1 MNIDYISSMKRV
13 GELTLSPKDSLSL
26 EMNWDKKMTKEMQV
40 DNRGRV
46 YAICVD
52 GVIEK
57 LGGSS
62 CVGGIAATFKW
73 YMKGFNKGNSDRTFC
88 CWNYMFKAI
97 NKGKKVEVYAVW
109 APLVETNIPTMT
121 SEDRKQTRS
130 NQKSM
135 QAVNLFVCYDHGKIS
150 DNEQVQPYAI
160 CCYEIS
166 LSKQNI
172 LSRADLDTKSVTRP
186 ALCDFDYYSG
196 NLVVARDE
204 DPSALLV
211 YSSKDHRGAVAGMI
225 ENGKT
230 SCMCCVP
237 AATVRV
243 DDQNHSKFTRTI
255 PNFSSYA
262 LVASMDTKSNRYSVD
277 IYDAANKL

>member
-1 MNIDYISSMKRV
+1 MIQESHSTELSNMFATKMNLVCNVNPPENGLEGEKDNPRVTSVKIASASS
-13 GELTLSPKDSLSL
+13 
-26 EMNWDKKMTKEMQV
+26 
-40 DNRGRV
+40 
-46 YAICVD
+46 
-52 GVIEK
+52 
-57 LGGSS
+57 
-62 CVGGIAATFKW
+62 
-73 YMKGFNKGNSDRTFC
+73 
-88 CWNYMFKAI
+88 
-97 NKGKKVEVYAVW
+97 
-109 APLVETNIPTMT
+109 

>member
-121 SEDRKQTRS
+121 SEDRKQIS
-130 NQKSM
+130 IDYHIIEKNF
-135 QAVNLFVCYDHGKIS
+135 VNEYF
-150 DNEQVQPYAI
+150 N
-160 CCYEIS
+160 
-166 LSKQNI
+166 
-172 LSRADLDTKSVTRP
+172 
-186 ALCDFDYYSG
+186 
-196 NLVVARDE
+196 
-204 DPSALLV
+204 
-211 YSSKDHRGAVAGMI
+211 I
-225 ENGKT
+225 ENKYPYLNMQESGRKWIDT
-230 SCMCCVP
+230 GLLE
-237 AATVRV
+237 RY
-243 DDQNHSKFTRTI
+243 D
-255 PNFSSYA
+255 YA
-262 LVASMDTKSNRYSVD
+262 
-277 IYDAANKL
+277 